1 MQHMK
6 KLKKA
11 IGMLLMASPLLI
23 IVAEEYQD
31 NGWRACGITVLGIIA
46 IMAVIWLGSWLM
58 NSAADEKDTE
68 LYFILDAD
76 YSIIDI
82 TSSLDRVIDCL
93 AGRTGCHMC
102 KVHAGAMYD
111 VRLKEQRANADSTE

>member
-1 MQHMK
+1 
-6 KLKKA
+6 
-11 IGMLLMASPLLI
+11 MASPLLI
-23 IVAEEYQD
+23 IVAEEWQD
-31 NGWRACGITVLGIIA
+31 NGWQAGGITVLGIFTVL
-46 IMAVIWLGSWLM
+46 AVIWLGSWMM
-58 NSAADEKDTE
+58 NSTTENDTI

-76 YSIIDI
+76 YSIIEI
-82 TSSLDRVIDCL
+82 TSSLDQVIDCL